1 MVKSKSV
8 SPEEVL
14 RFKEPTKGFLCPLSA
29 NTFGIEFLSF
39 TIKDYETKRTI
50 FDISRENA
58 AAAPAVTA
66 SALANLSEDSY
77 RKIRYNFSEDVLRTP
92 TISTTLTFAVGD
104 HEVEDFR
111 MIERHYFR
119 DQLVKSYDFT
129 FGFCIP
135 CSTNTWEAVYAVP
148 LIDEK
153 LIDDMVANPFE
164 TRSDSFY
171 FVNGELIMHNKAEY
185 NYCGEPTAEAK
196 PTAGTPRAGAKA
208 GSKQATPG
216 MKYAAKMS
224 ATAPGKN
231 TKNQIPAQAKAGAK
245 ASF

>member
-1 MVKSKSV
+1 MPV
-8 SPEEVL
+8 SPEDVL
-14 RFKEPTKGFLCPLSA
+14 RFKEPTTGFLCPLTA
-29 NTFGIEFLSF
+29 NKFGIDFLSF
-39 TIKDYETKRTI
+39 KVKDYDSKRTI
-50 FDISRENA
+50 FDVSRENS
-58 AAAPAVTA
+58 VTVGSTSG
-66 SALANLSEDSY
+66 SAGLSEDSY

-92 TISTTLTFAVGD
+92 TISTTLVFSVGD
-104 HEVEDFR
+104 REVEDFR

-148 LIDEK
+148 LIEDA
-153 LIDDMVANPFE
+153 LIDQMIAHPFE

-171 FVNGELIMHNKAEY
+171 FVDGELIMHNKAEY
-185 NYCGEPTAEAK
+185 NYCGDAAEAK
-196 PTAGTPRAGAKA
+196 PSGDAAGVGAKA
-208 GSKQATPG
+208 GSKQAKPG

-224 ATAPGKN
+224 AAAPGKN
-231 TKNQIPAQAKAGAK
+231 MTSIPSAQAKVGAK